1 MNLSFKRKI
10 GLLVGASIV
19 ALILLTVASSLRM
32 RSQIVEGR
40 KGQLVTAV
48 EAAYHIAAGFEAKA
62 AAGTMSKE
70 DAQKAARDAIRV
82 ARYGAEAKDYLYI
95 FSMDGSAVMHPL
107 KPEWDGQPMLGKV
120 KDSKGLD
127 IIQGEID
134 VLRASKDGRAYLMTD
149 FPRPGKT
156 ESVPKLM
163 YVMQLKN
170 WGWLVGSGLYM
181 DDVDVQVRD
190 TAVQGLLITL
200 LILAAIGAL
209 GVVIARSVLRQIGGE
224 PSDAVAVMGEVAR
237 GNLSVDLSQSVPG
250 SLLDSL
256 SQMVRSLRTTVS
268 QVRQS
273 TDSISTASGEIATGN
288 HDLSVRT
295 EQTASNLQQ
304 AASSMEQLTGTVKQ
318 SADSARQA
326 NQLASSA
333 AEVAARGGS
342 VVAQVVSTMDEINA
356 SSKKISDIIGVID
369 GIAFQ
374 TNILALNAAV
384 EAARAGEQGRGF
396 AVVASEVRSLAQRS
410 AQAAKEIKGLIGA
423 SVDRV
428 EAGSRLVADAGKTMS
443 EIVGS
448 VQRVSDIIGEITAA
462 SSEQSDGIGQVNTAV
477 TQLDQMTQQNAA
489 LVEESAAAA
498 ESLRDQAKR
507 LASVVATFR
516 LEAGE
521 SLVAQPVAAPAPP
534 AAKPAFAPKPAA
546 KVATTATAAKPVAP
560 ARVEPKPVAATLAPR
575 AEPQPAVVASKPAAS
590 AAPSD
595 DWETF

>member
-10 GLLVGASIV
+10 GLLVGASIL

-107 KPEWDGQPMLGKV
+107 KPEWDGQPMIGKV

-181 DDVDVQVRD
+181 DDVDAEVRN

-200 LILAAIGAL
+200 LILAGIGAL
-209 GVVIARSVLRQIGGE
+209 GIVIARSVLRQIGGE

-237 GNLSVDLSQSVPG
+237 GNLSVDLSHSVPG

-356 SSKKISDIIGVID
+356 SSKKINDIIGVID

-521 SLVAQPVAAPAPP
+521 SLVAQPVAAPALPP
-534 AAKPAFAPKPAA
+534 AKPAFTPKPAA
-546 KVATTATAAKPVAP
+546 KVASTAPAARPATP
-560 ARVEPKPVAATLAPR
+560 ARVESKPVAATLAPR